1 MHLTGEKPGIYKVRR
16 QMANWE
22 SIFIICHT
30 MNYFL
35 HDSKSSYKK
44 KKKNQSKHGKKKKK
58 LIEKDQRAKNI
69 GRNDDPFLIIK
80 KVKIK

>member
-44 KKKNQSKHGKKKKK
+44 KKKKPEQARQKKKKAYRERSK
-58 LIEKDQRAKNI
+58 GQKYREK
-69 GRNDDPFLIIK
+69 
-80 KVKIK
+80 